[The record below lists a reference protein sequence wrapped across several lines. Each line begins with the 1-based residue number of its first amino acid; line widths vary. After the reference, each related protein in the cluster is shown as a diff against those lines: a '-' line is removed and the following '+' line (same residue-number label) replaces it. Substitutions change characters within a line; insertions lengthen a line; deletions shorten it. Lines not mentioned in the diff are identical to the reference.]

1 MQQVQPQVIRPIY
14 NKKTQ
19 ILHIPFEKK
28 LLKITK
34 AGTEQTVEFMS
45 SLPRERMQIRVT
57 DVGNWREN
65 DLVTITG
72 KNVIYTCKV
81 ANVKKNCKVII
92 KKISEQELEAPTNP
106 ITPEETEVIK
116 EL

>member
-1 MQQVQPQVIRPIY
+1 MQEQPQVIRPVY

-19 ILHIPFEKK
+19 TLHIPFEKK

-34 AGTEQTVEFMS
+34 AGAEQTVEFMS
-45 SLPRERMQIRVT
+45 SLPRERMQIRVSDT
-57 DVGNWREN
+57 TNWQEN

-72 KNVIYTCKV
+72 KNVTYTCKV

-92 KKISEQELEAPTNP
+92 KKISEKEA
-106 ITPEETEVIK
+106 EEK
-116 EL
+116 Q